1 MLRGARVGMKRLATM
16 SVLKRIFN
24 LNKSFLLKA
33 ISSERDSRDPL
44 PLWQSGNLVVEDLV
58 VEVIN
63 RGNGRSS

>member
-44 PLWQSGNLVVEDLV
+44 WQSGNLVVEDLV